1 MLLSLPTAYLPPLDY
16 FAVMM
21 QSDRFFIDGNRPY
34 RKQSFANR
42 AGIVT
47 SQGILNL
54 SVPCT
59 KPNGNRT
66 LDKEVLV
73 CNLEKWQRDH
83 WRGIV
88 TAYNKS
94 PYFLYYR
101 DELEDFYQQ
110 KPQKL
115 IDFNT
120 ALLDFVIKK
129 LRLPVTRVEAASVP
143 AEAETVAFDFG
154 PKQPEKYYIDPY
166 MQTFPCKASLHNI
179 SILDLMFNLGP
190 EAVVFLQTARPARK
204 QLTLISQPL
213 P

>member
-16 FAVMM
+16 FAAMM
-21 QSDRFFIDGNRPY
+21 QSDTFIIDGNRPF
-34 RKQSFANR
+34 RRQSFANR

-47 SQGILNL
+47 SQGVLNL

-59 KPNGNRT
+59 KPNGGHT
-66 LDKEVLV
+66 LDKDVLV

-101 DELEDFYQQ
+101 DELEEFYKQE
-110 KPQKL
+110 PHRL
-115 IDFNT
+115 MDFNN
-120 ALLDFVIKK
+120 ALLDFVIRK
-129 LRLPVTRVEAASVP
+129 LRLPVKRVEAEIASP
-143 AEAETVAFDFG
+143 TALDFG
-154 PKQPEKYYIDPY
+154 PKQPEKYHIDPY
-166 MQTFPCKASLHNI
+166 MQTFPCEASLHNI

-190 EAVVFLQTARPARK
+190 EAAALLQTARPARGNN
-204 QLTLISQPL
+204 LL
-213 P
+213 